1 MISSTDMSTQAPPAN
16 SPGFDPDFKMRFLLS
31 EKSMLAGYIL
41 PPCRNVFWT
50 FPLAFPATPA
60 AVVYRCRINAIKYR
74 YVSTFGVGIIR
85 LLASVVRDVERLQ
98 VYTGNLFLK
107 SVLSV
112 VVHVTVV
119 ALFCFVRQGVLVFPM
134 LSCGAINPG
143 IRSMPSFDSE
153 PACHLRHLH
162 LQCLTLP
169 IQAALVNKIFGD

>member
-1 MISSTDMSTQAPPAN
+1 MVD
-16 SPGFDPDFKMRFLLS
+16 
-31 EKSMLAGYIL
+31 Y
-41 PPCRNVFWT
+41 NVTGT
-50 FPLAFPATPA
+50 FSGRPRWPFPVPSA
-60 AVVYRCRINAIKYR
+60 AVVYECRINAIKYR

-107 SVLSV
+107 SVLRLA
-112 VVHVTVV
+112 VHVTVV
-119 ALFCFVRQGVLVFPM
+119 ALLRFMRQGVLVFPM

-153 PACHLRHLH
+153 PACHLRHLY

-169 IQAALVNKIFGD
+169 IQAASVNKNFGD